1 MDRSTRRTLRR
12 KRCDYGT
19 PAHLLIAS
27 RQGKTGCR
35 RGGRRQ
41 RAFSAYRAIGGPMA
55 KPAREWHCGK
65 VGSVPTRWESGQN
78 AACGDEPDGKHGKQ
92 RLPLVRQII
101 CELHA
106 PTPVCPRRLALYR

>member
-55 KPAREWHCGK
+55 KPAREWHGGK
-65 VGSVPTRWESGQN
+65 VESGPTRWESVSPFVKLTDNPTSTAGRGPFS
-78 AACGDEPDGKHGKQ
+78 AKRRRK
-92 RLPLVRQII
+92 RL
-101 CELHA
+101 
-106 PTPVCPRRLALYR
+106 RRKEYTIRVN